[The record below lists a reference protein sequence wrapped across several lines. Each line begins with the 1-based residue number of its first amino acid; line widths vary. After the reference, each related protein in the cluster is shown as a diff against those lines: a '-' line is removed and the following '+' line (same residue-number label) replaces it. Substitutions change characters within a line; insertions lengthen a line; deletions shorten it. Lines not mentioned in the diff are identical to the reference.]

1 MNLNFI
7 ARSKNVIIE
16 IISNILERLIN
27 QVSFFFCAFKKE
39 GSEKD
44 LREYEAIDYL
54 DKLEVGNYLTVNI
67 LLIGDDKIPVTAM
80 YLGKDKTG
88 KYNFAD
94 SGIFVFSKEFIEKGK
109 ISFDKEYDGDK
120 ALEIHARIRKEQEK
134 NFKKAKNNDAR

>member
-1 MNLNFI
+1 M
-7 ARSKNVIIE
+7 
-16 IISNILERLIN
+16 
-27 QVSFFFCAFKKE
+27 
-39 GSEKD
+39 
-44 LREYEAIDYL
+44 REYEAIDYL

-67 LLIGDDKIPVTAM
+67 PLIGDDKIPVTAM

-120 ALEIHARIRKEQEK
+120 ALEIHARIRMEQEK